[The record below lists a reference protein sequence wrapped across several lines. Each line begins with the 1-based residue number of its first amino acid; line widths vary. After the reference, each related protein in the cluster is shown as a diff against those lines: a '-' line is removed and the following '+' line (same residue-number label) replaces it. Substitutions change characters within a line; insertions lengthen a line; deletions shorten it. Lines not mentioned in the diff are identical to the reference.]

1 MKPQRTLAALL
12 FFLGCATGGAAS
24 QYVSAVNA
32 QPRPGAAATSRW
44 EYKCVSMALIST
56 VNETAN
62 QLGAQGF
69 ELVTGAP
76 AYCFKR
82 AIK

>member
-1 MKPQRTLAALL
+1 MKPQRTLPALL
-12 FFLGCATGGAAS
+12 FLLGCATGAAAS
-24 QYVSAVNA
+24 KYVSSVNA
-32 QPRPGAAATSRW
+32 QPHPGVAMAPHW
-44 EYKCVSMALIST
+44 EYKCVSPVLLSS

-82 AIK
+82 AVK